1 MKMYFE
7 LLRIKSWVKNGFLF
21 LPLVFALKLLEQDQF
36 ISVVI
41 AFFSFSFC
49 SSFIYIIN
57 DVLDAKADA
66 LHPRKK
72 NRPIPSG
79 KISSRLALMIGVG
92 CLAVSFGLVFSFAIS
107 VFFSYIILC
116 YLFLNIAYVL
126 VLKNIHLIELF
137 VVAINFV
144 LRVLAGCFVINVA
157 PSNWILVVTFFLS
170 LLLVLVKRRAE
181 LVVLGTNAAAHRK
194 VLKYYSEGFLD
205 KLILIAATITITA
218 YILYSIDPK
227 VTFLLKTNSLIY
239 TSVFVVIGVFRFVQ
253 LSEGK
258 EFDGEGDP
266 TTLLFKDRFTQLIL
280 LAWLISLFLLLYVK

>member
-21 LPLVFALKLLEQDQF
+21 LPLVFALKLLEQDLF

-72 NRPIPSG
+72 NRPIPSE

-107 VFFSYIILC
+107 VFFSYVLLC
-116 YLFLNIAYVL
+116 YLFLNVAYVL

-258 EFDGEGDP
+258 EFEGEGDP
-266 TTLLFKDRFTQLIL
+266 TTLLFKDRFTQLVL

>member
-1 MKMYFE
+1 MKMYFD

-79 KISSRLALMIGVG
+79 KISSRLALIIGVG
-92 CLAVSFGLVFSFAIS
+92 CLAVSFGLVFSFGIS

-239 TSVFVVIGVFRFVQ
+239 TSIFVVIGVFRFVQ

-258 EFDGEGDP
+258 EFEGEGDP
-266 TTLLFKDRFTQLIL
+266 TTLLFKDRFTQLVL
-280 LAWLISLFLLLYVK
+280 LAWLISLLFLLYVK

>member
-21 LPLVFALKLLEQDQF
+21 LPLVFALKLLDPDLF
-36 ISVVI
+36 LSVVI

-57 DVLDAKADA
+57 DVLDAQADA

-79 KISSRLALMIGVG
+79 KISSQLALMIGVG

-107 VFFSYIILC
+107 VFFSYVLLC

>member
-21 LPLVFALKLLEQDQF
+21 LPLVFALKLLEQDLF

-258 EFDGEGDP
+258 EFEGEGDP

>member
-21 LPLVFALKLLEQDQF
+21 LPLVFALKLLHQELF
-36 ISVVI
+36 FSVVI

-72 NRPIPSG
+72 NRPIPAG

-92 CLAVSFGLVFSFAIS
+92 CLAASFGLAFSFAIS
-107 VFFSYIILC
+107 VVFSSVLLC

-239 TSVFVVIGVFRFVQ
+239 TSIFVVIGVFRFVQ

-266 TTLLFKDRFTQLIL
+266 TTLLFKDRFTQLVL
-280 LAWLISLFLLLYVK
+280 LAWLISLLFLLYVE

>member
-21 LPLVFALKLLEQDQF
+21 LPLVFALKLLEQDLF
-36 ISVVI
+36 ISVVL

-57 DVLDAKADA
+57 DVLDAKADT

-72 NRPIPSG
+72 NRPIPAG
-79 KISSRLALMIGVG
+79 KISSRLALIIGVG
-92 CLAVSFGLVFSFAIS
+92 CLAASFGLAFSFAIS
-107 VFFSYIILC
+107 VFFSYVLLC

-144 LRVLAGCFVINVA
+144 LRVLAGCFVISVA

-258 EFDGEGDP
+258 EFEGEGDP

>member
-21 LPLVFALKLLEQDQF
+21 LPLVFALKLLEQDLF

-144 LRVLAGCFVINVA
+144 LRVLAGCFVITVA

-258 EFDGEGDP
+258 EFEGEGDP

>member
-21 LPLVFALKLLEQDQF
+21 LPLVFALKLLDPDLF
-36 ISVVI
+36 LSVVI

-57 DVLDAKADA
+57 DVLDAQADA

-79 KISSRLALMIGVG
+79 KISSQLALMIGAG

-107 VFFSYIILC
+107 VFFSYVLLC

-258 EFDGEGDP
+258 EFEGEGDP
-266 TTLLFKDRFTQLIL
+266 TTLLFKDRFTQLVL

>member
-1 MKMYFE
+1 MKIYFE

-21 LPLVFALKLLEQDQF
+21 LPLVFALKLLEQDLF

-79 KISSRLALMIGVG
+79 KISSRLALIIGVG

-107 VFFSYIILC
+107 VFFSYVLLC

-144 LRVLAGCFVINVA
+144 LRVLAGCFVISVA

-239 TSVFVVIGVFRFVQ
+239 TSLFVVIGVFRFVQ

-280 LAWLISLFLLLYVK
+280 LAWLISLLFLLYVK

>member
-21 LPLVFALKLLEQDQF
+21 LPLVFALKLLHQELF
-36 ISVVI
+36 LSVVI

-107 VFFSYIILC
+107 VFFSYVLLC

-181 LVVLGTNAAAHRK
+181 LLVLGTNAAAHRK

-239 TSVFVVIGVFRFVQ
+239 TSIFVVIGVFRFVQ

-266 TTLLFKDRFTQLIL
+266 TTLLFKDRFTQVIL
-280 LAWLISLFLLLYVK
+280 LAWLISLLFLLYVK

>member
-21 LPLVFALKLLEQDQF
+21 LPLVFALKLLEQDLF

-92 CLAVSFGLVFSFAIS
+92 CLALSFGLVFSFAIS
-107 VFFSYIILC
+107 VFFSYVLLC

-258 EFDGEGDP
+258 EFEGEGDP
-266 TTLLFKDRFTQLIL
+266 TTLLFKDRFTQLVL

>member
-21 LPLVFALKLLEQDQF
+21 LPLVFALKLLEQDLF

-92 CLAVSFGLVFSFAIS
+92 CLAISFGLVFSFAIS

-144 LRVLAGCFVINVA
+144 LRVLAGCFVISVA

-258 EFDGEGDP
+258 EFEGEGDP
-266 TTLLFKDRFTQLIL
+266 TTLLFKDRFTQLVL

>member
-21 LPLVFALKLLEQDQF
+21 LPLVFALKLLEQDLF

-79 KISSRLALMIGVG
+79 KISSRLALMIGAG

-258 EFDGEGDP
+258 EFEGEGDP
-266 TTLLFKDRFTQLIL
+266 TTLLFKDRFTQLVL

>member
-21 LPLVFALKLLEQDQF
+21 LPLVFALKLLHQELF
-36 ISVVI
+36 LSVVI

-72 NRPIPSG
+72 NRPIPAG

-92 CLAVSFGLVFSFAIS
+92 CLAASFGLAFSFAIS
-107 VFFSYIILC
+107 VVFSYVLLC

>member
-92 CLAVSFGLVFSFAIS
+92 CLAASFGLAFSFAIS
-107 VFFSYIILC
+107 VVFSYVLLC

-239 TSVFVVIGVFRFVQ
+239 TSIFVVIGVFRFVQ

-266 TTLLFKDRFTQLIL
+266 TTLLFKDRFTQLVL

>member
-1 MKMYFE
+1 MKIYFE

-21 LPLVFALKLLEQDQF
+21 LPLVFALKLLEQDLF

-92 CLAVSFGLVFSFAIS
+92 CLAISFGLVFSFAIS

-144 LRVLAGCFVINVA
+144 LRVLAGCFVISVA

-170 LLLVLVKRRAE
+170 LLFVLVKRRAE

-258 EFDGEGDP
+258 EFEGEGDP
-266 TTLLFKDRFTQLIL
+266 TTLLFKDRFTQLVL
-280 LAWLISLFLLLYVK
+280 LTWLISLFLLLYVK

>member
-21 LPLVFALKLLEQDQF
+21 LPLVFALKLLEQDLF

-92 CLAVSFGLVFSFAIS
+92 CLAISFGLVFSFAIS

-144 LRVLAGCFVINVA
+144 LRVLAGCFVISVA

-239 TSVFVVIGVFRFVQ
+239 TSIFVVIGVFRFVQ

-266 TTLLFKDRFTQLIL
+266 TTLLFKDRFTQLVL
-280 LAWLISLFLLLYVK
+280 LAWLISLFFLLYVK

>member
-1 MKMYFE
+1 MKIYFE

-21 LPLVFALKLLEQDQF
+21 LPLVFALKLLEQDLF

-92 CLAVSFGLVFSFAIS
+92 CLAISFGLVFSFAIS

-144 LRVLAGCFVINVA
+144 LRVLAGCFVISVA

-258 EFDGEGDP
+258 EFEGEGDP
-266 TTLLFKDRFTQLIL
+266 TTLLFKDRFTQLVL

>member
-21 LPLVFALKLLEQDQF
+21 LPLVFALKLLEQDLF

-72 NRPIPSG
+72 NRPIPAG

-92 CLAVSFGLVFSFAIS
+92 CLAASFGLVFSFAIS
-107 VFFSYIILC
+107 VVFSYVLLC

-126 VLKNIHLIELF
+126 VMKNIHLIELF

-258 EFDGEGDP
+258 EFEGEGDP

>member
-21 LPLVFALKLLEQDQF
+21 LPLVFALKLLEQDLF

-107 VFFSYIILC
+107 VFFSYVLLC

-227 VTFLLKTNSLIY
+227 VTVLLKTNSLIY

-258 EFDGEGDP
+258 EFEGEGDP

-280 LAWLISLFLLLYVK
+280 LAWLTSLFLLLYVK

>member
-21 LPLVFALKLLEQDQF
+21 LPLVFALKLLEQDLF

-92 CLAVSFGLVFSFAIS
+92 CLAISFGLVFSFAIS

-144 LRVLAGCFVINVA
+144 LRVLAGCFVISVA

-258 EFDGEGDP
+258 EFEGEGDP

-280 LAWLISLFLLLYVK
+280 LTWLISLFLLLYVK

>member
-21 LPLVFALKLLEQDQF
+21 LPLVFALKLLDPYLF
-36 ISVVI
+36 LSVVI

-57 DVLDAKADA
+57 DVLDAQADA

-79 KISSRLALMIGVG
+79 KISSQLALMIGVG

-107 VFFSYIILC
+107 VFFSYVLLC

-194 VLKYYSEGFLD
+194 VLKYYSDGFLD

-258 EFDGEGDP
+258 EFEGEGDP
-266 TTLLFKDRFTQLIL
+266 TTLLFKDRFTQLVL

>member
-21 LPLVFALKLLEQDQF
+21 LPLVFALKLLHQELF
-36 ISVVI
+36 FSVVI

-72 NRPIPSG
+72 NRPIPSE

-107 VFFSYIILC
+107 VFFSYVLLC

-258 EFDGEGDP
+258 EFEGEGDP
-266 TTLLFKDRFTQLIL
+266 TTLLFKDRFTQLVI

>member
-21 LPLVFALKLLEQDQF
+21 LPLVFALKLLEQDLF
-36 ISVVI
+36 LCVVI

-57 DVLDAKADA
+57 DVLDAQADA

-79 KISSRLALMIGVG
+79 KISSQLALMIGLG
-92 CLAVSFGLVFSFAIS
+92 CLAISFGLVFSFAIS
-107 VFFSYIILC
+107 VFFSYVLLC

-181 LVVLGTNAAAHRK
+181 LMVLGTNAAAHRK

-239 TSVFVVIGVFRFVQ
+239 TSIFVVIGVFRFVL

-258 EFDGEGDP
+258 EFEGEGDP
-266 TTLLFKDRFTQLIL
+266 TTLLFKDRFTQLVL

>member
-21 LPLVFALKLLEQDQF
+21 LPLVFALKLLEQDLF

-92 CLAVSFGLVFSFAIS
+92 CLAASFGLAFSFAIS
-107 VFFSYIILC
+107 VVFSYVLLC

-239 TSVFVVIGVFRFVQ
+239 TSIFVVIGVFRFVQ

-266 TTLLFKDRFTQLIL
+266 TTLLFKDRFTQLVL
-280 LAWLISLFLLLYVK
+280 LAWLISLFFLLYVE

>member
-1 MKMYFE
+1 MKMYFD

-266 TTLLFKDRFTQLIL
+266 TTLLFKDRFTQLVL

>member
-1 MKMYFE
+1 MKMNFE

-239 TSVFVVIGVFRFVQ
+239 TSIFVVIGVFRFVQ

-258 EFDGEGDP
+258 EFEGEGDP
-266 TTLLFKDRFTQLIL
+266 TTLLFKDRFTQLVL
-280 LAWLISLFLLLYVK
+280 LAWLISLLFLLYVK

>member
-1 MKMYFE
+1 MKIYFE

-21 LPLVFALKLLEQDQF
+21 LPLVFALKLLEQDLF

-92 CLAVSFGLVFSFAIS
+92 CLAISFGLVFSFAIS

-258 EFDGEGDP
+258 EFEGEGDP

>member
-21 LPLVFALKLLEQDQF
+21 LPLVFALKLLEQDLF

-72 NRPIPSG
+72 NRPIPAG
-79 KISSRLALMIGVG
+79 KISCRLALMIGVG
-92 CLAVSFGLVFSFAIS
+92 CLAASFGLAFSFAIS
-107 VFFSYIILC
+107 VVFSYVLFC

-266 TTLLFKDRFTQLIL
+266 TTLLFKDRFTQLVL
-280 LAWLISLFLLLYVK
+280 LAWLISLLFLLYVE

>member
-21 LPLVFALKLLEQDQF
+21 LPLVFALKLLHPDLF
-36 ISVVI
+36 LSVVI

-92 CLAVSFGLVFSFAIS
+92 CLAASFGLAFSFAIS
-107 VFFSYIILC
+107 VVFSYVLLC

-239 TSVFVVIGVFRFVQ
+239 TSIFVVIGVFRFVQ

-266 TTLLFKDRFTQLIL
+266 TTLLFKDRFTQLVL
-280 LAWLISLFLLLYVK
+280 LAWLISLFFLLYVK

>member
-21 LPLVFALKLLEQDQF
+21 LPLVFALKLLHQELF
-36 ISVVI
+36 LSVVI

-72 NRPIPSG
+72 NRPIPAG

-92 CLAVSFGLVFSFAIS
+92 CLAASFGLAFSFAIS
-107 VFFSYIILC
+107 VVFSYVLLC

-258 EFDGEGDP
+258 EFEGEGDP
-266 TTLLFKDRFTQLIL
+266 TTLLFKDRFTQLVL

>member
-1 MKMYFE
+1 MKMNFE

-144 LRVLAGCFVINVA
+144 LRVLAGCFVINVT

-258 EFDGEGDP
+258 EFEGEGDP

>member
-21 LPLVFALKLLEQDQF
+21 LPLVFALKLLHPDLF
-36 ISVVI
+36 LSVVI

-92 CLAVSFGLVFSFAIS
+92 CLAASFGLVFSFAIS
-107 VFFSYIILC
+107 VFFSYVLLC

-239 TSVFVVIGVFRFVQ
+239 TSIFVVIGVFRFVQ

-266 TTLLFKDRFTQLIL
+266 TTLLFKDRFTQLVL
-280 LAWLISLFLLLYVK
+280 LAWLISLLFLLYVE

>member
-21 LPLVFALKLLEQDQF
+21 LPLVFALKLLHQELF
-36 ISVVI
+36 FSVVI

-72 NRPIPSG
+72 NRPIPAG

-92 CLAVSFGLVFSFAIS
+92 CLAASFGLAFSFAIS
-107 VFFSYIILC
+107 VVFSYVLLC

-258 EFDGEGDP
+258 EFEGEGDP

>member
-21 LPLVFALKLLEQDQF
+21 LPLVFALKLLDPDLF
-36 ISVVI
+36 LSVVI

-57 DVLDAKADA
+57 DVLDAQADA

-107 VFFSYIILC
+107 VFFSYVLLC

-239 TSVFVVIGVFRFVQ
+239 TSIFVVIGVYRFVQ

-258 EFDGEGDP
+258 EFGGEGDP
-266 TTLLFKDRFTQLIL
+266 TTLLFKDRFTQLVL
-280 LAWLISLFLLLYVK
+280 LAWLISLLFLLYVK

>member
-21 LPLVFALKLLEQDQF
+21 LPLVFALKLLHPDLF
-36 ISVVI
+36 LTVVI

-57 DVLDAKADA
+57 DVLDAQADA

-79 KISSRLALMIGVG
+79 KISSQLALMIGVG

-107 VFFSYIILC
+107 VFFSYVLLC

-239 TSVFVVIGVFRFVQ
+239 TSIFVVIGVFRFVQ

-266 TTLLFKDRFTQLIL
+266 TTLLFKDRFTQLVL

>member
-21 LPLVFALKLLEQDQF
+21 LPLVFALKLLEQDLF

-92 CLAVSFGLVFSFAIS
+92 CLAISFGLVFSFAIS

-258 EFDGEGDP
+258 EFEGEGDP
-266 TTLLFKDRFTQLIL
+266 TTLLFKDRFTQLVL

>member
-21 LPLVFALKLLEQDQF
+21 LPLVFALKLLHQELF
-36 ISVVI
+36 FSVVI

-72 NRPIPSG
+72 NRPIPAG
-79 KISSRLALMIGVG
+79 KISSQLALMIGLG
-92 CLAVSFGLVFSFAIS
+92 CLAISFGLVFSFAIS
-107 VFFSYIILC
+107 VFFSYVILC

-239 TSVFVVIGVFRFVQ
+239 TSIFVVIGVFRFVQ

>member
-21 LPLVFALKLLEQDQF
+21 LPLVFALKLLEQDLF
-36 ISVVI
+36 LSVVI

-57 DVLDAKADA
+57 DVLDAQADA

-79 KISSRLALMIGVG
+79 KISSQLALMIGLG

-107 VFFSYIILC
+107 VFFSYVLLC

-258 EFDGEGDP
+258 EFEGEGDP
-266 TTLLFKDRFTQLIL
+266 TTLLFKDRFTQLVL